1 MKFISV
7 DIDFLDIYSKNLDEE
22 YKNLHLKMAE
32 IFGFPDFYGKNLA
45 ALIDC
50 LSDLRAFRD
59 EEPMTRYSLNDEECL
74 LLNVGNLSKASND
87 LRRKFLLALEA
98 VNTRLSAGKTPT
110 ILVNLTSKG

>member
-22 YKNLHLKMAE
+22 YKNFHLKMAE

-50 LSDLRAFRD
+50 LSDLRTFGD
-59 EEPMTRYSLNDEECL
+59 EEPMTRYSLNDDECL
-74 LLNVGNLSKASND
+74 LLNVRNLSKASND
-87 LRRKFLLALEA
+87 LRCKFFISPRSRKYALI
-98 VNTRLSAGKTPT
+98 G
-110 ILVNLTSKG
+110 G

>member
-7 DIDFLDIYSKNLDEE
+7 DIDFLDIYSKNF
-22 YKNLHLKMAE
+22 HLKMAE

-50 LSDLRAFRD
+50 LSDLRTFGD
-59 EEPMTRYSLNDEECL
+59 EEPMTRYSLNDDECL
-74 LLNVGNLSKASND
+74 LLNVRNLSKASND

-98 VNTRLSAGKTPT
+98 VNTRLSADKTPT

>member
-7 DIDFLDIYSKNLDEE
+7 DIDFLDIYSKNF
-22 YKNLHLKMAE
+22 HLKMAE

-50 LSDLRAFRD
+50 LSDLRTFGD
-59 EEPMTRYSLNDEECL
+59 EEPMTRYSLNDDECL
-74 LLNVGNLSKASND
+74 LLNVRNLSKASND

>member
-7 DIDFLDIYSKNLDEE
+7 DIDFLDIYSKNF
-22 YKNLHLKMAE
+22 HLKMAE

-50 LSDLRAFRD
+50 LSDLRTFGD
-59 EEPMTRYSLNDEECL
+59 EEPMTRYSLNDDECL
-74 LLNVGNLSKASND
+74 LLNVRNLSKASND
-87 LRRKFLLALEA
+87 LRCKFLLALEA